1 MEEITKTKEAIISE
15 LSDKLD
21 QAQKERVKIEE
32 ERLAS
37 QIKWEG
43 EIKRINNELTEKEN
57 KYSRERLNIEKDF
70 REKEENHRSTLE
82 TIEI

>member
-1 MEEITKTKEAIISE
+1 MEEITKTKGIIISE
-15 LSDKLD
+15 LTDKLD

-57 KYSRERLNIEKDF
+57 KYSRERLNIEKDT
-70 REKEENHRSTLE
+70 RDKEQNHRSTL
-82 TIEI
+82 

>member
-1 MEEITKTKEAIISE
+1 MEEITKTKGIIISE
-15 LSDKLD
+15 LTDKLD

-57 KYSRERLNIEKDF
+57 KYSRERLNI
-70 REKEENHRSTLE
+70 
-82 TIEI
+82 

>member
-57 KYSRERLNIEKDF
+57 KYSRERLNI
-70 REKEENHRSTLE
+70 
-82 TIEI
+82 